1 MGGACDGARVRQS
14 EQSELFNQTFF
25 AKNEKMR
32 RTDGTGRDG
41 RDGADGSARTGR
53 DGTRRYE
60 KFDWTG
66 ALDGTGRDGGIGLDE
81 GIGRD
86 GGNS

>member
-1 MGGACDGARVRQS
+1 MSHGASVTQS
-14 EQSELFNQTFF
+14 RRSELFLSSNFC
-25 AKNEKMR
+25 EKMR

-66 ALDGTGRDGGIGLDE
+66 ALDGTGQDGGIGLDE